1 MKNSSRVA
9 LCLLLLVLAAGAA
22 SAQEQKF
29 ADLGDF
35 KLESGE
41 VIRGCRV
48 GYRTFGTLNPEKSN
62 AILVPTWASGTTEQL
77 ASNFGTGR
85 LVDTSKF
92 YVVAVDALGNGV
104 SSSPSNSATQPRMK
118 FPRFN
123 VRDMVG
129 TQHQLLTKVLGI
141 NHLRAVMGVSMGGM
155 QTFQWIVSYP
165 DFMDMAIPIVGS
177 PRLAPYDLL
186 LWQAQIDAI
195 MNDPGWRGGEYTEN
209 PARSAEYEFGA
220 LLLTTPD
227 EFNRRMTREK
237 LFAELERAKTVKG
250 FNANDKIRQDQA
262 MMTHD
267 VSAPFDGSMERAAAS
282 VKARVLVVVAAR
294 DHVVTPGPA
303 TEFARLLKAQLLT
316 LEGDCGHL
324 APGCESQKVNPA
336 VATFLES
343 EGSEPPAVAGD
354 AVRHGATD

>member
-1 MKNSSRVA
+1 MKNISRVV
-9 LCLLLLVLAAGAA
+9 LYLSLSLLAAGAA

-29 ADLGDF
+29 AELGDL

-41 VIRGCRV
+41 VIRACRI
-48 GYRTFGTLNPEKSN
+48 GYRTFGTLNADRSN
-62 AILVPTWASGTTEQL
+62 AILFLTWASGTTEQL
-77 ASNFGTGR
+77 ASNFGPGR
-85 LVDTSKF
+85 LVDTSRF

-104 SSSPSNSATQPRMK
+104 SSSPSNSAAQPRMK

-123 VRDMVG
+123 VRDMVNS
-129 TQHQLLTKVLGI
+129 QHALLKKVLGI
-141 NHLRAVMGVSMGGM
+141 ERLRAVMGISMGGM
-155 QTFQWIVSYP
+155 QTFQWVVSYP
-165 DFMDMAIPIVGS
+165 DFMERAVAIVGS

-209 PARSAEYEFGA
+209 PARSAEYEFSA
-220 LLLTTPD
+220 LLLTTPE

-250 FNANDKIRQDQA
+250 FDANDKIRQDQA
-262 MMTHD
+262 MMAHD
-267 VSAPFDGSMERAAAS
+267 VSAPFGGSLERAAEI
-282 VKARVLVVVAAR
+282 VRARVLIVVAKQ

-303 TEFARLLKAQLLT
+303 TEFARLLKAQLVT

-324 APGCESQKVNPA
+324 APGCESQKVNPV
-336 VATFLES
+336 VAEFLQS
-343 EGSEPPAVAGD
+343 P
-354 AVRHGATD
+354 

>member
-1 MKNSSRVA
+1 MNFMKNPSRVA
-9 LCLLLLVLAAGAA
+9 LSLLLLLLAACVA

-29 ADLGDF
+29 AELGDF

-41 VIRGCRV
+41 VMRGCRV
-48 GYRTFGTLNPEKSN
+48 GYRTFGTLNKEKSN
-62 AILVPTWASGTTEQL
+62 AILFPTWASGTTEQL
-77 ASNFGTGR
+77 ASNFGPGR

-104 SSSPSNSATQPRMK
+104 SSSPSNSAAQPRMK

-123 VRDMVG
+123 VRDMVN
-129 TQHQLLTKVLGI
+129 TQHALLTKVLGLK
-141 NHLRAVMGVSMGGM
+141 HLRAVMGISMGGM
-155 QTFQWIVSYP
+155 QTFQWVVSYP
-165 DFMDMAIPIVGS
+165 DFMDRAIPIVGS

-237 LFAELERAKTVKG
+237 LFAELERAKSDKG
-250 FNANDKIRQDQA
+250 FDANDKIRQDQA
-262 MMTHD
+262 MMSLD
-267 VSAPFDGSMERAAAS
+267 VSAPFGGSLEKTAAS
-282 VKARVLVVVAAR
+282 VKARMLIVVAMR

-303 TEFARLLKAQLLT
+303 IEFARLLKAQLVM

-324 APGCESQKVNPA
+324 APGCESQKVNPT
-336 VATFLES
+336 VADFLQA
-343 EGSEPPAVAGD
+343 P
-354 AVRHGATD
+354 

>member
-1 MKNSSRVA
+1 MEKLSRVA
-9 LCLLLLVLAAGAA
+9 LSLLLFLLAAGVA

-48 GYRTFGTLNPEKSN
+48 GYRTFGTLNQERSN
-62 AILVPTWASGTTEQL
+62 AILFLTWASGTTEQL
-77 ASNFGTGR
+77 ASNFGPGR
-85 LVDTSKF
+85 LVDTTKF

-104 SSSPSNSATQPRMK
+104 SSSPSNSASQPRMK

-129 TQHQLLTKVLGI
+129 TQHALLTKVLGLR
-141 NHLRAVMGVSMGGM
+141 HLRAVMGISMGGM
-155 QTFQWIVSYP
+155 QTFQWVVSHP
-165 DFMDMAIPIVGS
+165 EFMDRAVSIVGS

-195 MNDPGWRGGEYTEN
+195 KNDPGWRGGEYTEN
-209 PARSAEYEFGA
+209 PARAAEYQFSA
-220 LLLTTPD
+220 LLLTTPE

-237 LFAELERAKTVKG
+237 LFEELARAKTVKG
-250 FNANDKIRQDQA
+250 FDANDKLRQDEA
-262 MMTHD
+262 MMAHD
-267 VSAPFDGSMERAAAS
+267 VSAAFGGSLERAAAM
-282 VKARVLVVVAAR
+282 VRARVLVVVATR

-303 TEFARLLKAQLLT
+303 LEFARHLTAQLLT

-336 VATFLES
+336 VAEFLTS
-343 EGSEPPAVAGD
+343 P
-354 AVRHGATD
+354 

>member
-1 MKNSSRVA
+1 MTFMKRPAHLA
-9 LCLLLLVLAAGAA
+9 LPLLLLLFAASAA

-29 ADLGDF
+29 AELGDF

-41 VIRGCRV
+41 VIKGCRI
-48 GYRTFGTLNPEKSN
+48 GYRTFGALNKEKSN
-62 AILVPTWASGTTEQL
+62 AILFPTWASGTTEQL
-77 ASNFGTGR
+77 ASNFGPGR

-104 SSSPSNSATQPRMK
+104 SSSPSNSTAQPRMK

-123 VRDMVG
+123 VRDMVA
-129 TQHQLLTKVLGI
+129 TQHALLTKVLGVD
-141 NHLRAVMGVSMGGM
+141 HLRAVLGISMGGM
-155 QTFQWIVSYP
+155 QTFQWLVSYP
-165 DFMDMAIPIVGS
+165 DFMDRAVPIVGS

-195 MNDPGWRGGEYTEN
+195 MNDPGWRGGEYAEN

-237 LFAELERAKTVKG
+237 LLAELEHAKTVKG
-250 FNANDKIRQDQA
+250 FDANDKIRQDQA
-262 MMTHD
+262 MMAHD
-267 VSAPFDGSMERAAAS
+267 VSAPFGGSLEKAAAI
-282 VKARVLVVVAAR
+282 VKARVFVVVATR

-324 APGCESQKVNPA
+324 APGCESQKVNPP
-336 VATFLES
+336 VADFLQA
-343 EGSEPPAVAGD
+343 P
-354 AVRHGATD
+354 